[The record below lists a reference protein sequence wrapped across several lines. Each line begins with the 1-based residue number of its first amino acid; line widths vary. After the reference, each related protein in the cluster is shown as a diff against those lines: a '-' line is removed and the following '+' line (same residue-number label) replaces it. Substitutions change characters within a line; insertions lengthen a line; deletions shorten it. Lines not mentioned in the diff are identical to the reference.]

1 MLFLA
6 VVMDFVLLV
15 LPRSKFSLLLE
26 SSFVKDQADQ
36 VDGFLRGPLTHSYG
50 GSTLGRDS
58 LKLNVFLV
66 LKPGAMG
73 APCRQTVR

>member
-1 MLFLA
+1 M
-6 VVMDFVLLV
+6 
-15 LPRSKFSLLLE
+15 
-26 SSFVKDQADQ
+26 KDQADQ
-36 VDGFLRGPLTHSYG
+36 ADGFLRGPLTHSYG
-50 GSTLGRDS
+50 GSTLGCDS